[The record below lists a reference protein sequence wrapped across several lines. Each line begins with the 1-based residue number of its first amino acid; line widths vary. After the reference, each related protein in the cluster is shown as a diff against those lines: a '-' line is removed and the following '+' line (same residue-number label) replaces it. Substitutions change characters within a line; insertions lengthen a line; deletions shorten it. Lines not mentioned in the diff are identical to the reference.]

1 MTEKKPEPVVKVIC
15 QNRKAFHH
23 YAVDK
28 TFEAGIMLKG
38 AEVKSLRDNS
48 AHLND
53 AYVDIKDGVP
63 VLIKAHIPH
72 YKFDTHENL
81 DPERTRVLLLN
92 KREIA
97 KILRE
102 LKPKGYALVPLK
114 MYFKGSHVKVEIALA
129 KGKKTYDK
137 REDIKKR
144 EAKRDMS
151 RFQKARR

>member
-1 MTEKKPEPVVKVIC
+1 MSEKKPAVIKIIC
-15 QNRKAFHH
+15 QNRKALHNF
-23 YAVDK
+23 AVDK
-28 TFEAGIMLKG
+28 TFEAGIVLLG
-38 AEVKSLRDNS
+38 AEVKSLRANS

-53 AYVDIKDGVP
+53 AYVDIKDNVP
-63 VLIKAHIPH
+63 VLIKAHIPN
-72 YKFDTHENL
+72 YKFDTHDQL
-81 DPERTRVLLLN
+81 DPTRTRTLLLN
-92 KREIA
+92 KREIN

-151 RFQKARR
+151 RFQKLKR